1 MATMPTAGREGS
13 RTVALSGRSDS
24 IQQYFSVAIGNELS
38 VGFPAPQSD
47 DGMNAS
53 AGWAKATDAAVPK
66 GPCRSNNVALP
77 VATPSVP

>member
-13 RTVALSGRSDS
+13 RTVVLSGRSDS
-24 IQQYFSVAIGNELS
+24 IQQDFSVAIGNELS
-38 VGFPAPQSD
+38 WFPAPQSD
-47 DGMNAS
+47 DGTNAS